1 MVIHMTFEQFCLE
14 FASPD
19 VIDIPTNSVEI
30 PSRFNEQVNL
40 LVANCRSQIQR
51 AHNVKL
57 TYIQN
62 KLKDYDAISDILE
75 SKYNGEVDDQ
85 LMNGLSFAMFGVFYN
100 FLSESA
106 KAIIK
111 TLTIYV
117 MLQS

>member
-1 MVIHMTFEQFCLE
+1 MTFEQFCLE

-19 VIDIPTNSVEI
+19 VFDIPTDGQI
-30 PSRFNEQVNL
+30 APRFHEQANL
-40 LVANCRSQIQR
+40 LMMNCRSQIQR
-51 AHNVKL
+51 ANNVKL

-75 SKYNGEVDDQ
+75 SKYNGEVDEG
-85 LMNGLSFAMFGVFYN
+85 LMNGLSFVMFGVSYN